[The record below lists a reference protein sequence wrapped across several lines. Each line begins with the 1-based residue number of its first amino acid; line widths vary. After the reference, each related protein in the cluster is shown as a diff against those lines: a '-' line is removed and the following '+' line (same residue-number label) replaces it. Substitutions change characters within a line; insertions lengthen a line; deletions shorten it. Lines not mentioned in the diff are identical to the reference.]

1 MRKISRI
8 SYMMTKK
15 LKAISFWS
23 LLFFVTPVLSCVAVE
38 GDYFQ
43 SEDMNLSGG
52 IARQED
58 DALRDAYQSY
68 ALACIAILNGDYQQ
82 GEIHLKEA
90 LKNDEHSPYLLKKV
104 SHVLLEQGKGEEALR
119 FAQKAVKDHPGDIDA
134 KKCLAGIYSQLQRFE
149 LAISQ
154 YREILMGDPENKE
167 ARLQLSTLF
176 IRLKDFD
183 SALGHLAILIED
195 DPELLIAHYY
205 VGRVNLERDDYGS
218 AEKAFLRVLEINPEF
233 LPALFDAAVLYGKM
247 DKLDRAIEC
256 YERILMISPG
266 NTTASER
273 LISLLY
279 ETGQDKAAEEAIA
292 EMEKNLSPGD
302 RERKTLGFIYLKYGK
317 LDESISE
324 LTSIVAAF
332 PEDQEARYYLGAAL
346 DEHEDFDAAYENL
359 SLLGPESKY
368 FVHARIRMAY
378 ILQRQGKTDEAI
390 ELLREAVNLKQGH
403 PRLYLMLSTL
413 YEGREQYQAAMS
425 VLKEGLT
432 HDARDTGLLYRM
444 GIVLDRLKRN
454 KECLEHMEIIL
465 TIDPT
470 HADALNYIGYTYA
483 DKGIHL
489 DRAQEFIEKAL
500 KYKPDSGYIIDSLGW
515 VYFQKGLYDRALIE
529 LKRAV
534 KLTPEDPV
542 INEHLGD
549 VYTKVK
555 QYERALETYNRAL
568 VLENAD
574 QEKLKQKIKGVIEH
588 LKGESR

>member
-1 MRKISRI
+1 LRKISRI
-8 SYMMTKK
+8 FYMNKK

-23 LLFFVTPVLSCVAVE
+23 LLFFVTPVLSCVKAE

-43 SEDMNLSGG
+43 SEAMNLSGG

-58 DALRDAYQSY
+58 DALRYAYQSY
-68 ALACIAILNGDYQQ
+68 ALACIAILNGDYEQ

-90 LKNDEHSPYLLKKV
+90 FKNDEHSLYLLMKV
-104 SHVLLEQGKGEEALR
+104 SHVLLEQGKGEEALG
-119 FAQKAVKDHPGDIDA
+119 FAQKAVKDNRGDIDA
-134 KKCLAGIYSQLQRFE
+134 KKFLAGIYSQLQRFE
-149 LAISQ
+149 SAISQ
-154 YREILMGDPENKE
+154 YQEILIRDPENKD
-167 ARLQLSTLF
+167 ARLQLCTLF

-183 SALGHLAILIED
+183 SALGHLTILIED

-205 VGRVNLERDDYGS
+205 VGRVKLERDDYGL

-233 LPALFDAAVLYGKM
+233 LPALFDLAVLYGKM

-256 YERILMISPG
+256 YERILAISPA
-266 NTTASER
+266 NTAANER

-292 EMEKNLSPGD
+292 EMEKNISPGD
-302 RERKTLGFIYLKYGK
+302 RQRKTLGLIYLKYGK
-317 LDESISE
+317 LDESIAE
-324 LTSIVAAF
+324 LTSIVEAF

-359 SLLGPESKY
+359 SFLSPESNY

-378 ILQRQGKTDEAI
+378 ILQEQGKTDEAI
-390 ELLREAVNLKQGH
+390 GLLREAINLKQGH

-413 YEGREQYQAAMS
+413 YEGREQYHAAMS

-432 HDARDTGLLYRM
+432 HDARDTDLLYRM

-454 KECLEHMEIIL
+454 KECLENMEMIL
-465 TIDPT
+465 AIDPQ

-489 DRAQEFIEKAL
+489 DKAQEFIEKAL

-534 KLTPEDPV
+534 RLTPEDPA

-549 VYTKVK
+549 AYFKVE

-568 VLENAD
+568 LLDNAD
-574 QEKLKQKIKGVIEH
+574 QEKLKEKIRGVMEH
-588 LKGESR
+588 LKEDAR